1 MFTTT
6 PDSAI
11 DETEPSPFPAGCV
24 FISSGAPCSQP
35 LHCKRHALT
44 SLIAAV
50 ALRSG

>member
-24 FISSGAPCSQP
+24 FISSGAPFSYE
-35 LHCKRHALT
+35 RHLP
-44 SLIAAV
+44 
-50 ALRSG
+50 